1 MGNDAWLTL
10 AVVAVAFITLARNW
24 APPDLIFV
32 AAGAVL
38 AAAGV
43 ITTDEAFA
51 GFANSGMLTVACLFI
66 VVAGLRETGMLDY
79 IGHQVLGSARSET
92 GALWRLGGVVM
103 PMSAFLNNTPIVAM
117 FLPVVVDW
125 CRKNDVSPSKL
136 LIPLSF
142 LTILGGTCTLI
153 GTSTNLVINGLMLDQ
168 GMRGFTLFEIGKAGL
183 PYAIIGFV
191 YLLTIG
197 RRLLPDRKELIEQL
211 GESQR
216 EYLVEMGVKPGCRLA
231 GATVET
237 AGLRRLPGLYLVEIE
252 REGVAISPVGPDEV
266 IRANDQLTF
275 TGIVSSIIELEKIP
289 GLEPIAD
296 GAASEGPKQQRQR
309 RLVEA
314 VISPSC
320 PVIGKTIREAD
331 FRAVY
336 GAAVIAVHRAGKR
349 VEQKIG
355 DIELMSGDTLLM
367 QTGSHF
373 ARAHRHNPD
382 FYLVSDVEDWRP
394 IRRDRA
400 KVSLAIFVALLLL
413 MTSGSIPIL
422 LASTLAAVAM
432 IATGCLSTGEARRS
446 IEWQVLI
453 TIAASFGI
461 GSAIKNS
468 GLATAMATTL
478 VDGTSA
484 WGPIA
489 ALAVFYFL
497 GSVLTEVIT
506 NNAVAVLLF
515 PFCIET
521 ARIYGVNPE
530 PFLIALV
537 LSASASFMTPIGYQT
552 NMMVYGPGGYR
563 FGDFFRVGMPL
574 NVILW
579 IIAIPLITY
588 FWPL

>member
-1 MGNDAWLTL
+1 
-10 AVVAVAFITLARNW
+10 V
-24 APPDLIFV
+24 
-32 AAGAVL
+32 
-38 AAAGV
+38 
-43 ITTDEAFA
+43 
-51 GFANSGMLTVACLFI
+51 
-66 VVAGLRETGMLDY
+66 
-79 IGHQVLGSARSET
+79 
-92 GALWRLGGVVM
+92 
-103 PMSAFLNNTPIVAM
+103 
-117 FLPVVVDW
+117 
-125 CRKNDVSPSKL
+125 
-136 LIPLSF
+136 
-142 LTILGGTCTLI
+142 
-153 GTSTNLVINGLMLDQ
+153 
-168 GMRGFTLFEIGKAGL
+168 
-183 PYAIIGFV
+183 
-191 YLLTIG
+191 
-197 RRLLPDRKELIEQL
+197 
-211 GESQR
+211 
-216 EYLVEMGVKPGCRLA
+216 
-231 GATVET
+231 
-237 AGLRRLPGLYLVEIE
+237 
-252 REGVAISPVGPDEV
+252 
-266 IRANDQLTF
+266 
-275 TGIVSSIIELEKIP
+275 
-289 GLEPIAD
+289 
-296 GAASEGPKQQRQR
+296 
-309 RLVEA
+309 
-314 VISPSC
+314 
-320 PVIGKTIREAD
+320 
-331 FRAVY
+331 
-336 GAAVIAVHRAGKR
+336 
-349 VEQKIG
+349 
-355 DIELMSGDTLLM
+355 
-367 QTGSHF
+367 
-373 ARAHRHNPD
+373 
-382 FYLVSDVEDWRP
+382 
-394 IRRDRA
+394 
-400 KVSLAIFVALLLL
+400 IFVALLLL

-468 GLATAMATTL
+468 GLATAMATAL

-574 NVILW
+574 NVLLW